1 MVGRSWRNY
10 YEDVATFTVLVTME
24 CVIVGLNTLFKAAT
38 LEGMSYHVFL
48 VYDYAVATLLLL
60 PAPFFSYRSSST
72 SQFSL
77 FPILAS
83 TMETKLGFL
92 SFLNFVQITSASS
105 SQIPH
110 AVQNWTSCSYRQM
123 FLICN
128 ICGTG
133 FRISCQIMG
142 YTGIIY
148 SSPTLSSAMS
158 NLSPA
163 FTFILAILFKSVFI
177 PKTLNNRLISDFSS
191 ILIRFCFFCCCKLER
206 MEKLVWNSSS
216 SKAKVTGTIISITGA
231 FVVTLYKGPAIFKA
245 STPSMSLHQPLN
257 SFGTNSVSGANL
269 NWVIGGAFLTVQYIL
284 IPLWLI
290 VLTQIM
296 VEYPAE
302 LTVMFFY
309 NLFVCFIA
317 LVVGLV
323 VERNASAWR
332 IGSDVA
338 LASIVCSGIFSSCLS
353 NTVHSW
359 ALRLKGPVYVAMFKP
374 FSIAV
379 AFALGIIFLADTPHL
394 GSLIRAT
401 TISIG
406 FYTVMWGKAKEATPA
421 DCDSGS
427 GSGSATTIDSPS
439 SHKVPLLQSYK
450 TEQE

>member
-1 MVGRSWRNY
+1 MVWRSWRNY

-24 CVIVGLNTLFKAAT
+24 CVIVGINTLFKAAT
-38 LEGMSYHVFL
+38 LEGPPP
-48 VYDYAVATLLLL
+48 LLTV
-60 PAPFFSYRSSST
+60 PDPS
-72 SQFSL
+72 
-77 FPILAS
+77 P
-83 TMETKLGFL
+83 METKMGLL
-92 SFLNFVQITSASS
+92 SFLNFLQIKGASS
-105 SQIPH
+105 AQIPH
-110 AVQNWTSCSYRQM
+110 AVQNWTSCGYRT
-123 FLICN
+123 N

-133 FRISCQIMG
+133 FRISCQMMG

-163 FTFILAILFKSVFI
+163 FTFILAILFK
-177 PKTLNNRLISDFSS
+177 
-191 ILIRFCFFCCCKLER
+191 

-216 SKAKVTGTIISITGA
+216 SKAKVMGTIISVTGA

-257 SFGTNSVSGANL
+257 SYRTNSVSGANL

-338 LASIVCSGIFSSCLS
+338 LASVVCSGIFSSCLS

-394 GSLIRAT
+394 GSLIGAT

-406 FYTVMWGKAKEATPA
+406 FYTLMWGKAKEASPA

-427 GSGSATTIDSPS
+427 GSGTTIDSPS

-450 TEQE
+450 TEQV

>member
-1 MVGRSWRNY
+1 MVWWRSWRNY
-10 YEDVATFTVLVTME
+10 YEDFATFTVLVTME
-24 CVIVGLNTLFKAAT
+24 CVVAGLNTLFKAAT
-38 LEGMSYHVFL
+38 LEGMSYRVFM
-48 VYDYAVATLLLL
+48 VYDYAVAALLLL
-60 PAPFFSYRSSST
+60 PAPFFSYRSRV
-72 SQFSL
+72 L
-77 FPILAS
+77 PPLRFPILR
-83 TMETKLGFL
+83 KIGIL
-92 SFLNFVQITSASS
+92 
-105 SQIPH
+105 
-110 AVQNWTSCSYRQM
+110 AV
-123 FLICN
+123 I
-128 ICGTG
+128 G
-133 FRISCQIMG
+133 ISCQIMG

-148 SSPTLSSAMS
+148 SSPTLSSAIS
-158 NLSPA
+158 NLTPA
-163 FTFILAILFKSVFI
+163 FTFILAILF
-177 PKTLNNRLISDFSS
+177 
-191 ILIRFCFFCCCKLER
+191 R
-206 MEKLVWNSSS
+206 MEKVVWNSSS
-216 SKAKVTGTIISITGA
+216 SKAKVMGTIISITGA

-245 STPSMSLHQPLN
+245 SKPSMSLHQPLN
-257 SFGTNSVSGANL
+257 LPRTDLVSGANL
-269 NWVIGGAFLTVQYIL
+269 NWVIGGAFLTAQYIL

-332 IGSDVA
+332 IGSNIA
-338 LASIVCSGIFSSCLS
+338 LASVVCSGIFSSCLS

-379 AFALGIIFLADTPHL
+379 AFVLGIIFLADTPYL
-394 GSLIRAT
+394 GSLIGAT

-406 FYTVMWGKAKEATPA
+406 FYTVMWGKAKEATPE
-421 DCDSGS
+421 DRGS
-427 GSGSATTIDSPS
+427 GSSSGTTIDSPS